1 MFDIHK
7 NNTDPRLLNL
17 FKPRRSRRSTSN
29 FEVIRPLKEIDR
41 DTLAFRG
48 PASWNALPDGVKL
61 SASKEIFNNNIKNG
75 RTINRISFCKGTVF
89 NTNKKEDYIY
99 Y

>member
-1 MFDIHK
+1 MFDIYK

-17 FKPRRSRRSTSN
+17 FKQCGSRRSASN
-29 FEVIRPLKEIDR
+29 IRPLKEIDR

-48 PASWNALPDGVKL
+48 PALWNALPDGVKL
-61 SASKEIFNNNIKNG
+61 SASKGIFKNIIKNG
-75 RTINRISFCKGTVF
+75 RTINRISFSKGTIV
-89 NTNKKEDYIY
+89 NRNKKEDYTY